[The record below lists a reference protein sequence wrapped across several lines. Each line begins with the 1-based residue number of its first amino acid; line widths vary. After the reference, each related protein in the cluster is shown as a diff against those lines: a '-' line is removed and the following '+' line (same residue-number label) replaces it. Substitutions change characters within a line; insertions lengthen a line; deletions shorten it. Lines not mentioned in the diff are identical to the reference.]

1 MAERYKVSHSM
12 YRSAKWATTKAATT
26 KVATTK
32 SPATV
37 KAYDMGCKCGLGRI
51 GPSTSSFKVKIV
63 NGYVP
68 EARPWLVYIQ
78 IANNGERGSCGG
90 TLINKRWVLSA
101 GHCFCSLN
109 PCKKDSKNKTVIS
122 FNATENVRCVLG
134 LKDVAVA
141 QLHPNH
147 VYDVAEIIIHPRYMP
162 NAHDQVEIFTNI
174 LHTIFPYVSLL
185 RTFYVCKISVY
196 YFFGKIKSAQKLLI
210 KS

>member
-1 MAERYKVSHSM
+1 MSDRHKFSHSM
-12 YRSAKWATTKAATT
+12 YRSATVKAAKT
-26 KVATTK
+26 
-32 SPATV
+32 

-51 GPSTSSFKVKIV
+51 GASTSSFKVKIV

-101 GHCFCSLN
+101 GHCFCSLA
-109 PCKKDSKNKTVIS
+109 PCKKDKYNKTAIT

-147 VYDVAEIIIHPRYMP
+147 VYDVSEIIIHPRYMP
-162 NAHDQVEIFTNI
+162 RDHDQVD
-174 LHTIFPYVSLL
+174 
-185 RTFYVCKISVY
+185 ISKQR
-196 YFFGKIKSAQKLLI
+196 FLM
-210 KS
+210 